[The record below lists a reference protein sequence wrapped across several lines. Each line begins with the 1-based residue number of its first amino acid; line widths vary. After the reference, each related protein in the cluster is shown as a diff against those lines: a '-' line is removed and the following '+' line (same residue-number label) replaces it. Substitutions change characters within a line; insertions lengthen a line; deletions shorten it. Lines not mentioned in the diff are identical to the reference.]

1 MKTFSLTSIL
11 RFSAMPVFFVA
22 ICAILLRADDALQ
35 PIDVSAFVDSAHH
48 WRNVHGSSD
57 NPLKPRPGHPSY
69 KPEQVREIAANVLLF
84 QCDNGGWPKNY
95 DMCAIL
101 NDEEKAAVLSIKN
114 RKTVTFDNET
124 THSQV
129 AYLAKAYA
137 QIKEPAYRD
146 ACVRGLDF
154 MLSAQLPGGGFP
166 QRWPDPEGYHA
177 YITFNDRVMVGIL
190 TVLRDAGNG
199 VNGFA
204 WLDTARREKCRNAQE
219 RGTACIL
226 ACQYR
231 NAKGELVAWGQ
242 QHDPKTLLP
251 AKGRGF
257 ELPSLCAQDT
267 PEIIRYLAGFEQPAP
282 EIIAAIRAGV
292 AWLEQ
297 SKITG
302 IRVEEFNS
310 TPVKF
315 RFHDT
320 DIDRRV
326 VNDPSAPPIWA
337 RMYEMETNRP
347 MFCGRDQ
354 KKVYAFAEVDRDRR
368 TGYDW
373 YGYWPADELSG
384 LYPAWLKK
392 HGFSKK

>member
-1 MKTFSLTSIL
+1 MSYHP
-11 RFSAMPVFFVA
+11 SALPFPA
-22 ICAILLRADDALQ
+22 LLLLLAFGLQAPALALE
-35 PIDVSAFVDSAHH
+35 PIDISAFADSAHH
-48 WRNVHGSSD
+48 WRHVNNGGGPTAPVSVD
-57 NPLKPRPGHPSY
+57 QPVYAPS
-69 KPEQVREIAANVLLF
+69 QVREIAANILF
-84 QCDNGGWPKNY
+84 FQLDNGSWPKNY
-95 DMCAIL
+95 DMRAIL
-101 NDEEKAAVLSIKN
+101 TPGQKTAIAAAKKN
-114 RKTVTFDNET
+114 RLTVTFDNET

-129 AYLAKAYA
+129 AYLARAFEQLKD
-137 QIKEPAYRD
+137 PACRD

-166 QRWPDPEGYHA
+166 QRWPNPESYHA

-199 VNGFA
+199 ANGFA
-204 WLDTARREKCRNAQE
+204 WLDAERREKCRAAQE

-231 NAKGELVAWGQ
+231 DARGALVAWGQ

-267 PEIIRYLAGFEQPAP
+267 PEVIRYLLGFENPSP
-282 EIIAAIRAGV
+282 EIIAAVRAGV
-292 AWLEQ
+292 AWLEK

-302 IRVEEFNS
+302 IRVEEFKS
-310 TPVKF
+310 TPVEF
-315 RFHDT
+315 RFHKT

-326 VNDPSAPPIWA
+326 VEDPNAPPVWA

-354 KKVYAFAEVDRDRR
+354 KKVYTFAEVDRDRR

-373 YGYWPADELSG
+373 YGYWPAGELSS
-384 LYPAWLKK
+384 LLPAWLKK
-392 HGFSKK
+392 HGLSKK